1 MTPLEI
7 FRDMYFKDANITK
20 HLVSAVCKEY
30 AGILETQFFYID
42 NKETPS
48 FAYHNYKPKIKPS
61 QLELVKGYLQNKEFF
76 EAYTGDPLEWKQ
88 GFIENIKPS
97 YKDGAID
104 LGYIRRGEPLDITID
119 DYIKQHV
126 DKTEDTNYKDFT
138 QTDRDFALVMRYV
151 LDHPLQTKKLGNCTL
166 IGIPEFSACKH
177 GYMFLI
183 FDK

>member
-20 HLVSAVCKEY
+20 HLVSAVCK
-30 AGILETQFFYID
+30 GQGNIFETQFFYID

-61 QLELVKGYLQNKEFF
+61 QLELVKGYLQKQEFF
-76 EAYTGDPLEWKQ
+76 EDYTGGVLQWRE

-97 YKDGAID
+97 YKDGVID
-104 LGYIRRGEPLDITID
+104 LGYIRRGKPLDITID

-126 DKTEDTNYKDFT
+126 DRTENVGYKDFT
-138 QTDRDFALVMRYV
+138 QTDKDFALVMRYV
-151 LDHPLQTKKLGNCTL
+151 LGHPLQIKKLGNCTL
-166 IGIPEFSACKH
+166 IGIPELSACKH
-177 GYMFLI
+177 GFQFLI
-183 FDK
+183 FD